1 MDLVQEGQDAMATI
15 EGGGILTAAGFRAGS
30 ARCGIKAAEGCPDVA
45 LIVCDGPAAGAGV
58 FTTNAFAAA
67 PVKWDRNLL
76 PAEDLRAILVNSGN
90 ANACTGR
97 AGERDAARSAG
108 LAAGLVGCR
117 PEQVCVASTGII
129 GHPLPMEKLEAGIRA
144 AHAVL
149 AAGPDAAR
157 AAELAIMTTD
167 TRPKACAVRTTVN
180 GVPVHVGGM
189 AKGSGMIAPRMA
201 TMLAFVTT
209 DAAVA
214 PEVLHPM
221 VREAADR
228 TFNRISV
235 DGDSS
240 TNDSVIVLAGGR
252 SGAEVPRSGPAAAAF
267 REALQAV
274 MRELAVMI
282 VRDGEGATKLVLV
295 EVTGA
300 ADEQDAERVARAVA
314 ESQLVKCAVCGGD
327 PNWGR
332 IVCAAGYSGAKVDP
346 ERTSVSIG
354 RVPLFAEGKPTGRDA
369 GAEMAAEEVH
379 IRVRLGDGPGCA
391 RVWTC
396 DLTEQYVRINAHYS
410 T

>member
-1 MDLVQEGQDAMATI
+1 
-15 EGGGILTAAGFRAGS
+15 
-30 ARCGIKAAEGCPDVA
+30 
-45 LIVCDGPAAGAGV
+45 
-58 FTTNAFAAA
+58 
-67 PVKWDRNLL
+67 L

-90 ANACTGR
+90 ANACTGH
-97 AGERDAARSAG
+97 AGRRDTARSAE

-129 GHPLPMEKLEAGIRA
+129 GHPLPMDKLEAGIRA
-144 AHAVL
+144 AHAAL
-149 AAGPDAAR
+149 AAGPQAAR
-157 AAELAIMTTD
+157 TAELAIMTTD

-180 GVPVHVGGM
+180 GVHVHVGGM

-214 PEVLHPM
+214 PDVLHPM

-252 SGAEVPRSGPAAAAF
+252 SGAKVPPGGPAASAF

-274 MRELAVMI
+274 MQELAVMI

-332 IVCAAGYSGAKVDP
+332 IVCAAGYSGAKVNPD
-346 ERTSVSIG
+346 RTSVSIG
-354 RVPLFAEGKPTGRDA
+354 GVPLFADGKPTGRDA
-369 GAEMAAEEVH
+369 SAEMAAGEVH